1 MAPVCVSEKICTD
14 DTKNMVE
21 ILLGEAE
28 SLEEVRIVE
37 VAGGTTMKHPVR
49 PRLVLS
55 VVIIFGRRVE
65 RMWQNSVDEAG
76 HVYVF
81 VCLAVA
87 LGCAIGC
94 AFGRFDINRRSG
106 ELYHFCLIHR
116 IEEIRVLKRPT
127 LDD

>member
-65 RMWQNSVDEAG
+65 RMWHFGQNSVDEAG
-76 HVYVF
+76 HVCVF

-87 LGCAIGC
+87 FGC

-127 LDD
+127 LGE